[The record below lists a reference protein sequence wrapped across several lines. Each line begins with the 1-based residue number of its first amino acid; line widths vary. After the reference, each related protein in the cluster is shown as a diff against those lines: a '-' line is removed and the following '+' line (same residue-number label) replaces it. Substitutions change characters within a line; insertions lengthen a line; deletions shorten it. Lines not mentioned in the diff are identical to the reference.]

1 MVLYGLVLWYW
12 LNSHILVS
20 SEIFFMIAFIV
31 AFFVFYAIRRIYIL
45 SISINIYL
53 MTFIIQQMNTF
64 KDKITT
70 FYDIPNLI
78 CYQKEAIEKVFCN
91 FIFFTLSSPLFLE
104 VMN

>member
-1 MVLYGLVLWYW
+1 
-12 LNSHILVS
+12 
-20 SEIFFMIAFIV
+20 
-31 AFFVFYAIRRIYIL
+31 
-45 SISINIYL
+45 
-53 MTFIIQQMNTF
+53 MNTF

-78 CYQKEAIEKVFCN
+78 CYQKEVIEKVFCN